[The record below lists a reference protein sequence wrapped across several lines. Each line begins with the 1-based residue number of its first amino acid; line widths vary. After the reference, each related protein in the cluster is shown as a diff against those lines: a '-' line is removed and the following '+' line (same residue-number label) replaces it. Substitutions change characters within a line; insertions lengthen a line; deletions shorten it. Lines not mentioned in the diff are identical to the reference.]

1 MRDAAQRVS
10 VMAPGAY
17 VVIFASTRTADD
29 QVGYDTMAEA
39 MGDLARAQS
48 GFLGMQSVRG
58 DDGVGITVCYWTSAE
73 AIAAWKRDV
82 DHAAAQRQ
90 GQERWYAEYSVTVAR
105 VERHYGEGNR
115 PDR

>member
-1 MRDAAQRVS
+1 
-10 VMAPGAY
+10 MAPGAY

-39 MGDLARAQS
+39 MGDLARAQP

-90 GQERWYAEYSVTVAR
+90 GQEGALVRR
-105 VERHYGEGNR
+105 VLGDGR
-115 PDR
+115 PCGTALRRREPPRPLTRMVL